1 MRSLT
6 LLTTSRSRIASEQ
19 KQTDCNLCHRM
30 FRIES
35 LWLHSAQWIVQ
46 LPSLCVCVCHVI
58 RNPKLIIIISFISW
72 CDRYDLLI
80 YTIRF
85 LFFFSSLC
93 FWSFI
98 SVFLVFFHRFCAIS
112 HCVERHLLNIRNIA
126 IERELRK
133 KSVRHCRWSQALILW
148 GANWWII
155 AAKTKIIVA
164 IGDGVINRVANHHS
178 DMHSPCAGLRETQW
192 TLRLTNANVCC

>member
-6 LLTTSRSRIASEQ
+6 LLTTSRSRIATEQ

-30 FRIES
+30 YRIES

-46 LPSLCVCVCHVI
+46 LLSLCVCACHVN

-72 CDRYDLLI
+72 CDRYDSLI

-85 LFFFSSLC
+85 LHFSLLFVFGHFFTVC
-93 FWSFI
+93 VR
-98 SVFLVFFHRFCAIS
+98 SVID
-112 HCVERHLLNIRNIA
+112 VERHLLNIRNIA

-133 KSVRHCRWSQALILW
+133 KSVRHCRWSQALKLW
-148 GANWWII
+148 GANWWTI
-155 AAKTKIIVA
+155 AVKTKIIVA
-164 IGDGVINRVANHHS
+164 IGDGVINGVANHQS
-178 DMHSPCAGLRETQW
+178 DMHRPCAGLRET
-192 TLRLTNANVCC
+192 